1 MGILPPPLLL
11 ITRLWIYPSDVE
23 SILAAGANP
32 EMSHYDP
39 QKSQKLYQQAPVKN
53 EGPIFSLNAKKNGN
67 KFMSHL
73 LGLDHEEQNSKVAPQ
88 NVFKG
93 IKISDLFQGI
103 KITPNFLFL
112 CLFMGLFFWLFVIYW
127 VRHHEPLANQVLGTP
142 KVDPQRAAIDMKL
155 VAGVK
160 QAFPVQTSSTTGEI
174 YVPGSPVAAYQSQEK
189 NSAPP
194 AQTAAGQN
202 TSPQSPDGTQ
212 FAATTPNTPAVLAQA
227 QAQSAYVAAPAQTGY
242 PAGTMSSS
250 ALNPQMQYS
259 HYGAMQQNYAA
270 MSSMPGRHGS
280 YIIGIQTETGN
291 TRARTV
297 VSR

>member
-11 ITRLWIYPSDVE
+11 ITQGWIYPSDVE
-23 SILAAGANP
+23 SNLGRGAIP
-32 EMSHYDP
+32 EMSHYDA
-39 QKSQKLYQQAPVKN
+39 QTSKKLYQQNPVKK
-53 EGPIFSLNAKKNGN
+53 EGPIFSLSAKKNGN

-73 LGLDHEEQNSKVAPQ
+73 LGLDHEEKNSKAAQ
-88 NVFKG
+88 NVLKG
-93 IKISDLFQGI
+93 IKITDLFQGI

-112 CLFMGLFFWLFVIYW
+112 CLFMGFFFWLFVIYW

-189 NSAPP
+189 NVQA
-194 AQTAAGQN
+194 AQTEAGQAR
-202 TSPQSPDGTQ
+202 T
-212 FAATTPNTPAVLAQA
+212 AQA
-227 QAQSAYVAAPAQTGY
+227 PDAQLAASVPASASAYAGVPVQTVGT
-242 PAGTMSSS
+242 PAGTMST
-250 ALNPQMQYS
+250 AAFNPQMHYS
-259 HYGAMQQNYAA
+259 NYGAIQQNYAA
-270 MSSMPGRHGS
+270 TSSIPGHHGS